1 MPAFLSMLLRDRLR
15 DEAAGD
21 ASVTADQCLR
31 LSAPVAV
38 RRTGAGGAGA
48 VVVDLDL
55 RAAHRV
61 GDGLSPIPHVLVDDH
76 LFLDPGL
83 LGDHG
88 LLRAL
93 RGLDRPIAE
102 VLVHLGG
109 AIYRAALDLYTLL
122 AQVDLLLNRPLNHVG
137 A

>member
-38 RRTGAGGAGA
+38 RRTGAGSAGA
-48 VVVDLDL
+48 VVLDLDL

-61 GDGLSPIPHVLVDDH
+61 LDGLGPLPDVLVDDH
-76 LFLDPGL
+76 LFLDPGFF
-83 LGDHG
+83 GDNG

-93 RGLDRPIAE
+93 RGVDRPIAV
-102 VLVHLGG
+102 VLV
-109 AIYRAALDLYTLL
+109 TL
-122 AQVDLLLNRPLNHVG
+122 AGRSTG
-137 A
+137 RRST